1 MKTDFK
7 KKLGYWAESLLYFG
21 AITIGISMV
30 AGGLYMLY
38 VVIKAV
44 IG

>member
-1 MKTDFK
+1 MNDELKQ
-7 KKLGYWAESLLYFG
+7 KLGYWAESLILIGG
-21 AITIGISMV
+21 ALIGIAMA

-38 VVIKAV
+38 VIINAV

>member
-1 MKTDFK
+1 MKADFK

-21 AITIGISMV
+21 GITIGISMV

-38 VVIKAV
+38 VVLRAL

>member
-1 MKTDFK
+1 MKNDFK
-7 KKLGYWAESLLYFG
+7 EKLGYWAESLLLLGG
-21 AITIGISMV
+21 ATIGIGLV

-38 VVIKAV
+38 VILRAI

>member
-1 MKTDFK
+1 MKDELK
-7 KKLGYWAESLLYFG
+7 QKLGYWAESLMLIGG
-21 AITIGISMV
+21 ALIGIAMA

-38 VVIKAV
+38 VIINAV

>member
-1 MKTDFK
+1 MNEKLK
-7 KKLGYWAESLLYFG
+7 QKLGYWAESLILIGG
-21 AITIGISMV
+21 ALIGIAMA

-38 VVIKAV
+38 VIINAV